1 MQAVGVGV
9 RTFFTVY
16 LTMKITKILFAI
28 AAAALLTAAA
38 PFSAAFYQTR
48 PDNPPTKVEVKHPE
62 KYSQLFLNEL
72 AHSGCAKTVTL
83 IDSLFIIDGSDTA
96 FLPTE
101 ISRQNERYTGKTG
114 QYAIQL
120 IIKRNT
126 FSSVNFN
133 LTCREE
139 SGKQTTFRGEAHL
152 RPCFFMGA
160 EMDED
165 ENGNMYPAD
174 EFVYTTPGN
183 LETIAFRIG
192 NSEGMAVK
200 ATVESPEVK
209 IGLDGAPVL
218 RLAK

>member
-1 MQAVGVGV
+1 
-9 RTFFTVY
+9 
-16 LTMKITKILFAI
+16 MKITKIITVLSAV
-28 AAAALLTAAA
+28 ALLLTAA
-38 PFSAAFYQTR
+38 PFSVAYYTENA
-48 PDNPPTKVEVKHPE
+48 PTKVVVQHPE
-62 KYSQLFLNEL
+62 KYSLFFLNEL
-72 AHSGCAKTVTL
+72 ANSGCAKTVTL
-83 IDSLFIIDGSDTA
+83 IDSLFIIDGNDTA
-96 FLPTE
+96 FLPTGV
-101 ISRQNERYTGKTG
+101 SRQNERFTGKTE

-183 LETIAFRIG
+183 LETISFRIG

-200 ATVESPEVK
+200 TTIESPDVK
-209 IGLDGAPVL
+209 IGLDGSPVL